1 MKAYLLVT
9 GSLFG
14 LVGVAH
20 LLRLVIEP
28 GHTLSSDPW
37 FFGGNV
43 ALFVL
48 GGGVA
53 AWAVRLL
60 RRLRAPAA

>member
-1 MKAYLLVT
+1 MKAYLLFT

-20 LLRLVIEP
+20 LLRLFLEP

-37 FFGGNV
+37 FFGGNI
-43 ALFVL
+43 ALFAL

-53 AWAVRLL
+53 AWALRLL
-60 RRLRAPAA
+60 RELRAPAA

>member
-1 MKAYLLVT
+1 MKAYLRVT

-28 GHTLSSDPW
+28 GHTPSSDPW
-37 FFGGNV
+37 FFGGNL

-53 AWAVRLL
+53 AWALRLL
-60 RRLRAPAA
+60 RALRAPAA